1 MNDASMLLRRSRAI
15 RFGGFCA
22 IVGLVIVL
30 SGLAFI
36 NMIALLVRE
45 IPFVPSDQ
53 QELFGVARAI
63 LYVAGAL
70 GGVGA
75 VIGFLTAPI
84 KWRILALRILGITII
99 IVSCSFGVWVSMQ
112 YFAGDMF
119 VAGFIMELFVAL
131 AGVASGAIVF
141 GRARGVIVENM

>member
-22 IVGLVIVL
+22 IIGLVIVL

-36 NMIALLVRE
+36 NMIALLVRQVPY
-45 IPFVPSDQ
+45 IPSDQ
-53 QELFGVARAI
+53 QQLFGVARAI
-63 LYVAGAL
+63 LYMAGAL
-70 GGVGA
+70 GGAGA

-84 KWRILALRILGITII
+84 KWRILALRILGVAII
-99 IVSCSFGVWVSMQ
+99 IVSCSFGAWVSMQ
-112 YFAGDMF
+112 YFSGDMF

-131 AGVASGAIVF
+131 AGIASGIIVF
-141 GRARGVIVENM
+141 GRARGVIIENM